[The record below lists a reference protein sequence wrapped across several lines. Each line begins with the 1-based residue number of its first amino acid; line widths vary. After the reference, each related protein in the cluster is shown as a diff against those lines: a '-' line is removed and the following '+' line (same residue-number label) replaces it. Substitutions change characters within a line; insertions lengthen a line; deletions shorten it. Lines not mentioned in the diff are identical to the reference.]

1 MEINKKL
8 RLKEELNKKYFL
20 ENPLDTIEYPHL
32 DDTQLQKKISL
43 KKEFLYKY
51 DGELKDVTSYSN
63 IICKKNE
70 KFELEIYLNGM
81 NLTKHLI

>member
-43 KKEFLYKY
+43 KTIIMKLE
-51 DGELKDVTSYSN
+51 TN
-63 IICKKNE
+63 IQIQT
-70 KFELEIYLNGM
+70 LM
-81 NLTKHLI
+81 R

>member
-20 ENPLDTIEYPHL
+20 ENPIDDIQYPHL

-51 DGELKDVTSYSN
+51 DGELKDVASYSKIVCK
-63 IICKKNE
+63 IIQ
-70 KFELEIYLNGM
+70 FIREIFQKY
-81 NLTKHLI
+81 TTIPTAK